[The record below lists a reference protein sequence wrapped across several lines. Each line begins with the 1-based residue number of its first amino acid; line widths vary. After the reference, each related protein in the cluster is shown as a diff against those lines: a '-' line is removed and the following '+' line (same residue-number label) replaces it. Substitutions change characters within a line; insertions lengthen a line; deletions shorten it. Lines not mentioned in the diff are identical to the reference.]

1 MTYLQETRVPGVL
14 TISTANATTRWQAE
28 RKQADFSV
36 QNNMKFCAGSKILPG
51 LCEYRHV
58 WLTCM
63 EPHTA
68 LTAQAAQFEAG
79 SGLGAY
85 VTVTLLIAI

>member
-1 MTYLQETRVPGVL
+1 
-14 TISTANATTRWQAE
+14 
-28 RKQADFSV
+28 
-36 QNNMKFCAGSKILPG
+36 
-51 LCEYRHV
+51 
-58 WLTCM
+58 M